1 MMKRIKKT
9 VSLMLIMSVFSLLF
23 GQIVSFARNESM
35 HFGVYNLSGEREYV
49 VNVILDELM
58 IKDENGGSR
67 IEQSE
72 TDANITVSNKI
83 TSVAEIG
90 ENFIYMDMR
99 TDNAENPY
107 PEIEATTVTVM
118 APQATG
124 NIRQLIGKDYRLYY
138 IENADAVLEDI
149 SNKIT
154 DTSQSRPQFAL
165 EKLGIYILCFN
176 PKVYNLTFYLEEP
189 IYEEENWV
197 NQDCVYKE
205 IENLEYKDT
214 IDFPEPPQKDG
225 YVFTGWKAQHF
236 VGGGGEIPIK
246 YTMPQPIKVSTHR
259 EFFATWCLEDEY
271 EPINI
276 EISSNEPIAKGK
288 ENGKKITLKTNYGIF
303 VEDTEF
309 PTEWRTNYDSETD
322 EQTKAEILSEWK
334 SKWNIIGS
342 DDLLIETATRIDDK
356 TIEFILSG
364 NSNDK
369 YSNAD
374 ICIEF
379 DNSLLLPEPY
389 EQNGEIIDWDDTK
402 IKMDSDGV
410 RAKMY
415 CSDNAITL
423 SKQNRPST
431 GGGGGVSRYTVTF
444 DTNGGSSIVKQ
455 TVNRNTTVKEPE
467 QPQKEEYNFA
477 GWFTDKELT
486 NQFDFTSKIT
496 KSITLYAKWDIVDK
510 TKDQIIFTIGK
521 TEASVFGEAKQNDVA
536 PIIKGDRAFLPARF
550 VAENLGAVVE
560 WDNDTST
567 VIITKD
573 DIIIVIT
580 IGAESAIVNDEV
592 IKIDCPAFIE
602 NDRTYTPIRFIA
614 EKLGSTVE
622 WNLDGRVITITK

>member
-1 MMKRIKKT
+1 MKRRKKIL
-9 VSLMLIMSVFSLLF
+9 SLMLIVSMCSLLF
-23 GQIVSFARNESM
+23 GQMVSFARNDSI
-35 HFGVYNLSGEREYV
+35 HFGVYNLSSEREYI

-72 TDANITVSNKI
+72 TDANITVSEKI
-83 TSVAEIG
+83 KSVAEIG

-99 TDNAENPY
+99 TDNVENPY
-107 PEIEATTVTVM
+107 PEIEATTVTIM
-118 APQATG
+118 TPQSTG

-138 IENADAVLEDI
+138 AENADTELEDI

-154 DTSQSRPQFAL
+154 DISETRPQFIM
-165 EKLGIYILCFN
+165 EKLGVYILYFN
-176 PKVYNLTFYLEEP
+176 PKVYNVTFYLEEP

-197 NQDCVYKE
+197 NQDCIYE
-205 IENLEYKDT
+205 QITDLEYKD
-214 IDFPEPPQKDG
+214 IIEFPVPPEKEG

-236 VGGGGEIPIK
+236 VGGGGGTPIK
-246 YTMPQPIKVSTHR
+246 YTMPQPIKVSAHR
-259 EFFATWCLEDEY
+259 EFFATWCLKDEY

-276 EISSNEPIAKGK
+276 KITSSEPITKGK
-288 ENGKKITLKTNYGIF
+288 ENGKKITLKTNCGRF
-303 VEDTEF
+303 VDDAEF
-309 PTEWRTNYDSETD
+309 PTEWRTAYDLETD
-322 EQTKAEILSEWK
+322 EQTKADILSEWK

-374 ICIEF
+374 IYIEF

-444 DTNGGSSIVKQ
+444 DTNGGSSIAKQ
-455 TVNRNTTVKEPE
+455 TVNRNATVKEPE
-467 QPQKEEYNFA
+467 RPQKEEYTFV

-486 NQFDFTSKIT
+486 KQFDFTTKIT
-496 KSITLYAKWDIVDK
+496 KNIMLYAKWDIVDK

-521 TEASVFGEAKQNDVA
+521 TDASVFGEAKQNDVA

-550 VAENLGAVVE
+550 VAENFGAVVE
-560 WDNDTST
+560 WDNDTRT
-567 VIITKD
+567 VTITKD

-580 IGAESAIVNDEV
+580 IGAETAIVNGET
-592 IKIDCPAFIE
+592 ITIEKPAFID

-614 EKLGSTVE
+614 EKLGSTVD
-622 WNLDGRVITITK
+622 WNPDSQVITITK